1 MLKSRPAALSAGFTL
16 VELMVTIVILAIVM
30 AIAVP
35 SFKEYMQN
43 LQIRNAAE
51 SVLRGLQL
59 ARAEAVSR
67 NAPVRFTLD
76 ATGSGW
82 AVCVL
87 NAAGNACAS
96 QIQRREASDGS
107 SSAITAIPADP
118 DETRI
123 YDFNGLGRM
132 TAPAAAAQIDF
143 DSSVLPAAKSRDLRV
158 QIDIGGMVRMC
169 DPNIDPSGQDPRKC

>member
-1 MLKSRPAALSAGFTL
+1 MLKPRSTALSAGFTL
-16 VELMVTIVILAIVM
+16 VELMMAIVILAIVM

-35 SFKEYMQN
+35 SYREYIQN

-59 ARAEAVSR
+59 ARTEAVSR

-76 ATGSGW
+76 AAGSGW
-82 AVCVL
+82 DVCVL

-107 SSAITAIPADP
+107 SPSITATP
-118 DETRI
+118 DATRT

-132 TAPAAAAQIDF
+132 TAPVLATRIDF
-143 DSSVLPAAKSRDLRV
+143 DSSVLSAAKSRDLRV
-158 QIDIGGMVRMC
+158 QIDAGGMVRMC
-169 DPNIDPSGQDPRKC
+169 DPNIDPSGQDPRRC